1 MEQKIFFMEGKVLMV
16 QEDTIQK
23 NQEMIVIIEMDLGRK
38 ALYFQTITMDLQK
51 QKMTEDYYQI
61 LKNYNKN

>member
-38 ALYFQTITMDLQK
+38 APYFQTKTMDLQK

>member
-23 NQEMIVIIEMDLGRK
+23 NQEMIVIIETDLGRK
-38 ALYFQTITMDLQK
+38 APYFQTITMDLQK
-51 QKMTEDYYQI
+51 QKMTEDCYQI
-61 LKNYNKN
+61 LKN

>member
-51 QKMTEDYYQI
+51 QKMTEDCYQI
-61 LKNYNKN
+61 LKN